1 MKPGEINLAMNS
13 YELNLPGMQR
23 TVQACGDADVLK
35 RRKLALFCS
44 QMCPGDLI
52 VRAHDYAKNL
62 CRQDLTIISGF
73 HSSIEKECLT
83 VLARGTSPLVYC
95 PARSIDRM
103 RLVEPWHSMVEKG
116 RGLVLSPFAP
126 GTHQMSAEYAAKRN
140 RFITSL
146 ADEVLIVYASPDGKL
161 MNLAQE
167 VVTQKKLLWTFTSEY
182 NEDLARLG
190 ARRIPEWKNR
200 EEREAFEV
208 QNFIK
213 CYEIATARKLE
224 ISQKGKPPEP
234 DFFVA
239 DRQSGA
245 LMGVELTSVYSGD
258 RSVPDVHMKLDNLK
272 TIPYDPGEVERY
284 LQQIINKAKAKA
296 DIYTRNHPG
305 NMPLALS
312 IYVNEYIA
320 IHADEEEWLEVG
332 KKVQK
337 NLGPFQ
343 MAILWSLPD
352 EGMVAVEKESVVYR
366 KLS

>member
-1 MKPGEINLAMNS
+1 MKQGEINLAMNS
-13 YELNLPGMQR
+13 YELNLPGLQR
-23 TVQACGDADVLK
+23 TVQACGDADILN
-35 RRKLALFCS
+35 RRTLALFCS
-44 QMCPGDLI
+44 QKCPGDLI

-83 VLARGTSPLVYC
+83 VLARGTSQLVYC

-126 GTHQMSAEYAAKRN
+126 GTHQMSAEYAAQRN

-167 VVTQKKLLWTFTSEY
+167 VVTQKKILWTFASEY
-182 NEDLARLG
+182 NEELARLG

-200 EEREAFEV
+200 EEREVFEV
-208 QNFIK
+208 QKFIK

-332 KKVQK
+332 KKVQEK
-337 NLGPFQ
+337 LGPFQ
-343 MAILWSLPD
+343 MVILWSLPD